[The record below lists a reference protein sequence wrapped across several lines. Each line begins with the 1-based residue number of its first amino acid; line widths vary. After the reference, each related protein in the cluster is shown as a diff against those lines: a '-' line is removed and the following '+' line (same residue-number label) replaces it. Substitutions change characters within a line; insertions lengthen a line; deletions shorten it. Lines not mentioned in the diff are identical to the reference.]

1 MKKLITGILLTVWL
15 LMFVFTASALN
26 DNAQHDVILQVNE
39 IALIDL
45 NNTTSI
51 TLSTNAPGAGGEAP
65 TGDSDSS
72 KLLQYTSLVAPG
84 LTRNIT
90 VQWGATDTA
99 PAGTSLDVEA
109 TNVPGNCG
117 TGSGVITLSNVA
129 QILISSIGSCATG
142 TGANGSEL
150 TYTFNIDNVNDLVVG
165 SSSTVNIT
173 FTLTDA
179 S

>member
-1 MKKLITGILLTVWL
+1 MKRLITGILFTLWS
-15 LMFVFTASALN
+15 LMFIFVASGLN
-26 DNAQHDVILQVNE
+26 DNAQHDVVLQVNE

-45 NNTTSI
+45 NSTSSI
-51 TLSTNAPGAGGEAP
+51 TLSTNAPGAGGELP

-90 VQWGATDTA
+90 VQWGATDNA
-99 PAGTSLDVEA
+99 PSGTSLDVEA
-109 TNVPGNCG
+109 TNVPGACG
-117 TGSGVITLSNVA
+117 TGAGLITLSNVA

-150 TYTFNIDNVNDLVVG
+150 TYTFNIDDVSSLVVG

>member
-1 MKKLITGILLTVWL
+1 MRRLVTIILSILWSV
-15 LMFVFTASALN
+15 MFIFVASGLS
-26 DNAQHDVILQVNE
+26 DSTSHDVILQVNE

-45 NNTTSI
+45 NNAGSI
-51 TLSTNAPGAGGEAP
+51 TLTTNAPALGGEDPA
-65 TGDSDSS
+65 GDTDAS
-72 KLLQYTSLVAPG
+72 KLLQYTSLVAAG

-90 VQWGATDTA
+90 VEWGAADSA

-109 TNVPGNCG
+109 TSVPVNCG
-117 TGSGVITLSNVA
+117 TGGVLRTISNVA
-129 QILISSIGSCATG
+129 QTIITNIGSCATG

-150 TYTFNIDNVNDLVVG
+150 TYTFNVDTVSSLVVG
-165 SSSTVNIT
+165 SSSTVTVT